1 MSKIK
6 KHQSE
11 WENLGKID
19 PLWAVLSDNSKRF
32 NNWNLEEFLETGDKE
47 GSYVW
52 EKIKELNLSIKAEK
66 MLDFGCGVG
75 RLSRFW
81 LKHFDSYTGCDISP
95 SMIKKAKEI
104 NSFKAQF
111 IVSGENLSILNNNH
125 FDFIYSGIV
134 LQHMPNKKTI
144 YKYLLEFN
152 RILKPNGL
160 LVFQLPS
167 KIPWQ
172 FKLQPIRKLYKL
184 LKFIGFSDNF
194 LYNKLRL
201 YPIKMTA
208 ILDKK
213 LKTFLENNNFEV
225 KKIEAD
231 TYCGPRVKSKT
242 YYCQKIN

>member
-6 KHQSE
+6 KHQSD
-11 WENLGKID
+11 WENLAIND

-32 NNWNLEEFLETGDKE
+32 NNWDLEEFLKTGDKE
-47 GSYVW
+47 AALIW
-52 EKIKELNLSIKAEK
+52 EKINNLNIKISTDK

-75 RLSRFW
+75 RLARFW
-81 LKHFDSYTGCDISP
+81 LNQFNSYTGCDISP

-104 NSFKAQF
+104 NHKEAQF
-111 IVSGENLSILNNNH
+111 IVSGEDLSLLNSNY

-134 LQHMPNKKTI
+134 LQHMPNKKSI

-152 RILKPNGL
+152 RILKPKGL

-172 FKLQPIRKLYKL
+172 FKLQPIRKLHKL
-184 LKFIGFSDNF
+184 LKLIGFSDSF
-194 LYNKLRL
+194 LYNRLML

-208 ILDKK
+208 IDEIK
-213 LKTFLENNNFEV
+213 LNMFLETNNFMV
-225 KKIEAD
+225 KKIAPD
-231 TYCGPRVKSKT
+231 TYCGPKVESRT

>member
-6 KHQSE
+6 KHQSD
-11 WENLGKID
+11 WDNLAKND

-32 NNWNLEEFLETGDKE
+32 NNWELEEFLKTGDKE
-47 GSYVW
+47 VALVW
-52 EKIKELNLSIKAEK
+52 ENINNIGLPINQGK

-75 RLSRFW
+75 RLTRSW
-81 LKHFDSYTGCDISP
+81 LKHFNSYTGCDISP
-95 SMIKKAKEI
+95 LMIKKAKEI
-104 NSFKAQF
+104 NNKKAQF
-111 IVSGENLSILNNNH
+111 IVTNKDLSLLNNNY

-134 LQHMPNKKTI
+134 LQHMPNKKLI

-167 KIPWQ
+167 KIPYQ
-172 FKLQPIRKLYKL
+172 YRLQPIRKLYKL
-184 LKFIGFSDNF
+184 LKFIGFSDNY
-194 LYNKLRL
+194 LYNKLKL

-208 ILDKK
+208 INSLK
-213 LKTFLENNNFEV
+213 LKKFLEINNFIV
-225 KKIEAD
+225 KKIESD
-231 TYCGPRVKSKT
+231 TYCGPKVESKS